1 MKKLISLLAVAART
15 PAIGV
20 GGTILTGGF
29 SWMSTEFGCVSDPIN
44 FIDAEV
50 VKYDGT
56 IVLASQEP
64 DLLWTLR
71 GGGGGV
77 GGKSY
82 FVSCYPDIL
91 AQAYKMQL

>member
-1 MKKLISLLAVAART
+1 LQDEMKELIGFLAVAART
-15 PAIGV
+15 PAISV

-29 SWMSTEFGCVSDPIN
+29 GWMSTEFGCVSDPIN

-56 IVLASQEP
+56 VVLASQEP
-64 DLLWTLR
+64 DLLWALR

-77 GGKSY
+77 GR
-82 FVSCYPDIL
+82 
-91 AQAYKMQL
+91 